1 MILENRNSSWLTFK
15 IFIPSQ
21 YLGYKE
27 CYSFRII
34 LEDSIRVLTKLKI
47 SPVKVGLK
55 YFFEKKEFFKNP
67 CIDIKTRS
75 SKTKKEWVSTPE
87 LSFIFL
93 ECLKIL
99 DSPKILKE
107 KLNKAFM
114 EEFKI

>member
-1 MILENRNSSWLTFK
+1 MLNLKLSWLTFK

-21 YLGYKE
+21 FLGYEE

-34 LEDSIRVLTKLKI
+34 LEDCIRALTKKKI
-47 SPVKVGLK
+47 SPVNVALK
-55 YFFEKKEFFKNP
+55 YFREKNDFFKNP
-67 CIDIKTRS
+67 CIEIKTRS
-75 SKTKKEWVSTPE
+75 SKTKREWLNVPE

-93 ECLKIL
+93 EWLKLL